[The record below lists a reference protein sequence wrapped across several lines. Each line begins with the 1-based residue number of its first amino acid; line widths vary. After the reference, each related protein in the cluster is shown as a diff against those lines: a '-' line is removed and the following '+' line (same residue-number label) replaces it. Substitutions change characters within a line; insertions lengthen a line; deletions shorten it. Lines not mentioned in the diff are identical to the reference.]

1 MTDTPNR
8 EHADHPLRVRDF
20 FLGRQPVL
28 DRHQA
33 LFGYELLFRST
44 PLGQANIGEGAGAG
58 TPAAGGPA
66 PGLSPGLNA
75 TAAVIAH
82 AAQLGLARAIGDAT
96 CFLNVDAAVLASD
109 IYAFLPRERTVL
121 EIAASV
127 APSDAVLARLAELA
141 GHGFQ
146 FALDGIGSDHES
158 NSSGAGA
165 DDAAR
170 LERLLPLARF
180 VKLDLRSTSQP
191 ALAAQVA
198 RLHGMH
204 KTVVADKVETRE
216 EYEACLALGA
226 DYFQGYYFARPS
238 VLGGRKLSPSQMA
251 VLEMMKLVT
260 SDVDNADIERAVKRD
275 VTVAINLLRLVN
287 TPAVGARQRI
297 DSVSQALLVLGRRQL
312 QRWLQIMLYAEP
324 GMQGHNQTPLLMLA
338 TTRGRL
344 MELLAQRLR
353 PGQRYLGEIAFTVGI
368 MSLMDVLFGIPM
380 ADIVE
385 QIPVSDE
392 ITSALLRRTGFFG
405 ELLKLAECIE
415 QPDTEE
421 DGGVLPTLRSLSIS
435 GDDMIELE
443 MAAFQWSDSVV
454 RYAF

>member
-1 MTDTPNR
+1 MTDTPSQG
-8 EHADHPLRVRDF
+8 HADHPLRVRDF

-28 DRHQA
+28 DRDQA

-44 PLGQANIGEGAGAG
+44 PVGQADIGKGLDAGA
-58 TPAAGGPA
+58 PA
-66 PGLSPGLNA
+66 PGLNA

-127 APSDAVLARLAELA
+127 APDDAVLARLAELA
-141 GHGFQ
+141 GHGFR
-146 FALDGIGSDHES
+146 FALDGIGSAHAHD
-158 NSSGAGA
+158 GAGA
-165 DDAAR
+165 DEAAR
-170 LERLLPLARF
+170 LQRLLPLARF
-180 VKLDLRSTSQP
+180 VKLNLRATAQP
-191 ALAAQVA
+191 ALAALVA
-198 RLHGMH
+198 RMHGMH

-216 EYEACLALGA
+216 EYQACLDLGA

-324 GMQGHNQTPLLMLA
+324 GMHGHNQTPLLMLA

-392 ITSALLRRTGFFG
+392 ITSALLRRGGFFG

-415 QPDTEE
+415 QPDRQE
-421 DGGVLPTLRSLSIS
+421 DEGVLPTLRSLSIS

>member
-1 MTDTPNR
+1 MTDTPSQD
-8 EHADHPLRVRDF
+8 HADHPLRVRDF
-20 FLGRQPVL
+20 YLGRQPVL
-28 DRHQA
+28 DRNQA

-44 PLGQANIGEGAGAG
+44 PVGQANIGQATPAGA
-58 TPAAGGPA
+58 AA
-66 PGLSPGLNA
+66 PGLNA

-82 AAQLGLARAIGDAT
+82 AAQLGLARAIGDAY
-96 CFLNVDAAVLASD
+96 CFLNVDADVLGSD

-121 EIAASV
+121 ELAASV
-127 APSDAVLARLAELA
+127 MPDEAVLARMAELA

-146 FALDGIGSDHES
+146 FALDGIGSGS
-158 NSSGAGA
+158 AG
-165 DDAAR
+165 DTAR
-170 LERLLPLARF
+170 LQKLLPLARF
-180 VKLDLRSTSQP
+180 VKLDLRNTSQP
-191 ALAAQVA
+191 ALAALVA
-198 RLHGMH
+198 RLHGMG
-204 KTVVADKVETRE
+204 KTVVADKVETRD
-216 EYEACLALGA
+216 EYQACLDLGV

-238 VLGGRKLSPSQMA
+238 VLGGRKLSPSQTA
-251 VLEMMKLVT
+251 VLELMKLVT

-275 VTVAINLLRLVN
+275 VTVAMNLLRLVN

-297 DSVSQALLVLGRRQL
+297 DSVSQALIVLGRRQL

-324 GMQGHNQTPLLMLA
+324 GTRGHNQTPLLMLA

-353 PGQRYLGEIAFTVGI
+353 PGQRYLSEIAFTVGI

-385 QIPVSDE
+385 QIPISDE
-392 ITSALLRRTGFFG
+392 ISQALLRRGGFFG

-415 QPDTEE
+415 SPDSHEGEE
-421 DGGVLPTLRSLSIS
+421 DSVLPSLRGLAIS
-435 GDDMIELE
+435 GDDMVELE

-454 RYAF
+454 RYAI

>member
-1 MTDTPNR
+1 MTDTPSQD
-8 EHADHPLRVRDF
+8 HADHPLRVRDF
-20 FLGRQPVL
+20 YLGRQPVL
-28 DRHQA
+28 DRNQA

-44 PLGQANIGEGAGAG
+44 PLGQANIGQG
-58 TPAAGGPA
+58 TPPGAAA
-66 PGLSPGLNA
+66 PGLNA

-96 CFLNVDAAVLASD
+96 CFLNVDADVLGSD

-121 EIAASV
+121 EL
-127 APSDAVLARLAELA
+127 APSVMPDEAVLARMAELA

-146 FALDGIGSDHES
+146 FALDGIGS
-158 NSSGAGA
+158 SSAV
-165 DDAAR
+165 DTAR
-170 LERLLPLARF
+170 LQKLLPLARF
-180 VKLDLRSTSQP
+180 VKLDLRATSQP
-191 ALAAQVA
+191 ALAALVA

-204 KTVVADKVETRE
+204 KIVVADKVETRD
-216 EYEACLALGA
+216 EYQACLELGV

-238 VLGGRKLSPSQMA
+238 VLGGRKLSPSQAA
-251 VLEMMKLVT
+251 VLEMMRLVT

-297 DSVSQALLVLGRRQL
+297 DSVSQALIVLGRRQL

-324 GMQGHNQTPLLMLA
+324 GTRGHNQTPLLMLA

-353 PGQRYLGEIAFTVGI
+353 PGQRYLSEIAFTVGI

-392 ITSALLRRTGFFG
+392 ITNALLRRTGFFG

-415 QPDTEE
+415 SPDSHDTQ
-421 DGGVLPTLRSLSIS
+421 DDGVLPALRGLAIS
-435 GDDMIELE
+435 GDDMVELE
-443 MAAFQWSDSVV
+443 MSAFQWSDSIV
-454 RYAF
+454 RYAI

>member
-1 MTDTPNR
+1 MIDTPSQDQ
-8 EHADHPLRVRDF
+8 ADHPLRVRDF
-20 FLGRQPVL
+20 YLGRQPVL
-28 DRHQA
+28 DRQQA
-33 LFGYELLFRST
+33 LFGYELLFRSA
-44 PLGQANIGEGAGAG
+44 PVGQADIGQTTAAGA
-58 TPAAGGPA
+58 TA
-66 PGLSPGLNA
+66 PGLNA

-96 CFLNVDAAVLASD
+96 CFLNVDADVLGSD

-121 EIAASV
+121 EL
-127 APSDAVLARLAELA
+127 APSMMPDDAVLARIAELA

-146 FALDGIGSDHES
+146 FALDGIGSGS
-158 NSSGAGA
+158 AG
-165 DDAAR
+165 DTAR
-170 LERLLPLARF
+170 LQKLLPLARF
-180 VKLDLRSTSQP
+180 VKLDLRNTAQP
-191 ALAAQVA
+191 ALAGLVA
-198 RLHGMH
+198 RLHGMG
-204 KTVVADKVETRE
+204 KTVVADKVETRD
-216 EYEACLALGA
+216 EYQACLELGI

-238 VLGGRKLSPSQMA
+238 VLGGRKLSPSQVA
-251 VLEMMKLVT
+251 VLELMKLVT

-275 VTVAINLLRLVN
+275 VTVAMNLLRLVN

-324 GMQGHNQTPLLMLA
+324 GTRGHNQTPLLMLA

-353 PGQRYLGEIAFTVGI
+353 PGQRYLSEIAFTVGI

-385 QIPVSDE
+385 QIPVSDD
-392 ITSALLRRTGFFG
+392 IANALLRRTGFFG

-415 QPDTEE
+415 APDSQ
-421 DGGVLPTLRSLSIS
+421 DDVLPSLRGLAIS
-435 GDDMIELE
+435 GDDMVELE

-454 RYAF
+454 RYAI

>member
-1 MTDTPNR
+1 MTDTPR
-8 EHADHPLRVRDF
+8 QDQADHPLRVRDF
-20 FLGRQPVL
+20 YLGRQPVL
-28 DRHQA
+28 DRNQS

-44 PLGQANIGEGAGAG
+44 PLGQADVRQ
-58 TPAAGGPA
+58 GG
-66 PGLSPGLNA
+66 GLSA

-82 AAQLGLARAIGDAT
+82 AAQLGLARAIGDAH
-96 CFLNVDAAVLASD
+96 CFLNVDADVLGSD
-109 IYAFLPRERTVL
+109 IFAFLPRERTVL
-121 EIAASV
+121 ELAASV
-127 APSDAVLARLAELA
+127 APDEATLARLAELA

-146 FALDGIGSDHES
+146 FALDGIDSGSA
-158 NSSGAGA
+158 GAGR

-170 LERLLPLARF
+170 LQKLLPLARF
-180 VKLDLRSTSQP
+180 VKLDLRTTPQP
-191 ALAAQVA
+191 ALSTLVA
-198 RLHGMH
+198 RLHGMN
-204 KTVVADKVETRE
+204 KTVVANKVETRD
-216 EYEACLALGA
+216 EYQACLELGI

-251 VLEMMKLVT
+251 VLELMKLVT

-275 VTVAINLLRLVN
+275 VTVAMNLLRLVN

-297 DSVSQALLVLGRRQL
+297 DSVSQALIVLGRRQL

-324 GMQGHNQTPLLMLA
+324 GTRGHNQTPLLMLA

-353 PGQRYLGEIAFTVGI
+353 PGQRYLSEIAFTVGI

-385 QIPVSDE
+385 QIPISDE
-392 ITSALLRRTGFFG
+392 ISTALLRRGGFFG

-415 QPDTEE
+415 SPDSHEGQE
-421 DGGVLPTLRSLSIS
+421 DGVLPSLRELAIS
-435 GDDMIELE
+435 GDDMVELE

-454 RYAF
+454 RYAI

>member
-1 MTDTPNR
+1 MTEIPSQD
-8 EHADHPLRVRDF
+8 HADHPLRVRDF
-20 FLGRQPVL
+20 YLGRQPVL
-28 DRHQA
+28 DRNQS
-33 LFGYELLFRST
+33 LFGYELLFRSN
-44 PLGQANIGEGAGAG
+44 PLGQANIGTG
-58 TPAAGGPA
+58 TAAAPA
-66 PGLSPGLNA
+66 PGLSA

-82 AAQLGLARAIGDAT
+82 AAQLGLARAIGDAH
-96 CFLNVDAAVLASD
+96 CFLNVDADVLGSD

-121 EIAASV
+121 EL
-127 APSDAVLARLAELA
+127 APSVTPDAAVLARLAELA

-146 FALDGIGSDHES
+146 FALDGIGGDVAA
-158 NSSGAGA
+158 NSTAAGG
-165 DDAAR
+165 DDQAR
-170 LERLLPLARF
+170 LQQLLPLARF
-180 VKLDLRSTSQP
+180 IKLDLRTTAQP
-191 ALAAQVA
+191 ALAALVA
-198 RLHGMH
+198 RLHGMN

-216 EYEACLALGA
+216 EYQACLDLGV

-238 VLGGRKLSPSQMA
+238 VLGGRKLSPSQAA
-251 VLEMMKLVT
+251 VLELMKLVT

-287 TPAVGARQRI
+287 TPAVGAGKRI
-297 DSVSQALLVLGRRQL
+297 DSVSQALIVLGRRQL

-324 GMQGHNQTPLLMLA
+324 GTHGHNQTPLLMLA

-353 PGQRYLGEIAFTVGI
+353 PGQRYLSEIAFTVGI

-392 ITSALLRRTGFFG
+392 ITHALLRRTGFFG

-415 QPDTEE
+415 APDSH
-421 DGGVLPTLRSLSIS
+421 DSQDDDALPTLRELAIS
-435 GDDMIELE
+435 GDDMVELE

-454 RYAF
+454 RYAI

>member
-1 MTDTPNR
+1 MTDTPSLD
-8 EHADHPLRVRDF
+8 HADHPLRVRDF
-20 FLGRQPVL
+20 YLGRQPVL
-28 DRHQA
+28 DRDQA

-44 PLGQANIGEGAGAG
+44 PLGQANIERESPGAG
-58 TPAAGGPA
+58 TPGGAPA
-66 PGLSPGLNA
+66 PGLNA

-127 APSDAVLARLAELA
+127 APTDAVLARLAELA
-141 GHGFQ
+141 GHGFS
-146 FALDGIGSDHES
+146 FALDGIGSGPTGDT
-158 NSSGAGA
+158 
-165 DDAAR
+165 AR
-170 LERLLPLARF
+170 LQRLLPLARF

-191 ALAAQVA
+191 ALAALVA

-216 EYEACLALGA
+216 EYQACLDLGA

-238 VLGGRKLSPSQMA
+238 VLGGRKLSPSQVA

-324 GMQGHNQTPLLMLA
+324 GTQGHNQTPLLMLA

-392 ITSALLRRTGFFG
+392 ITNAVLRRTGFFG

-415 QPDTEE
+415 QPDNQE
-421 DGGVLPTLRSLSIS
+421 DEGVLPTLRGLSIS

-443 MAAFQWSDSVV
+443 MSAFQWSDSVV

>member
-1 MTDTPNR
+1 MTDSQSQ

-20 FLGRQPVL
+20 YLGRQPVL
-28 DRHQA
+28 DRNQA

-44 PLGQANIGEGAGAG
+44 PVGQANIGQAS
-58 TPAAGGPA
+58 PAASA
-66 PGLSPGLNA
+66 PGLSA

-82 AAQLGLARAIGDAT
+82 AAQLGLARAIGDAH
-96 CFLNVDAAVLASD
+96 CFLNVDADVLGSD

-121 EIAASV
+121 ELAATV
-127 APSDAVLARLAELA
+127 MPMEPVLARMAELA

-146 FALDGIGSDHES
+146 FALDGIAA
-158 NSSGAGA
+158 NSA
-165 DDAAR
+165 DDSDR
-170 LERLLPLARF
+170 LQKLLPLARF
-180 VKLDLRSTSQP
+180 VKLDLRAISQP
-191 ALAAQVA
+191 GLAPLAQLVT
-198 RLHGMH
+198 RLHGMG

-216 EYEACLALGA
+216 EYQACLDLGV

-238 VLGGRKLSPSQMA
+238 VLGGRKLSPSQAA
-251 VLEMMKLVT
+251 VLELMKLVT

-275 VTVAINLLRLVN
+275 VTVAMNLLRLVN
-287 TPAVGARQRI
+287 TPAVGAGKRI
-297 DSVSQALLVLGRRQL
+297 DSVSQALIVLGRRQL

-324 GMQGHNQTPLLMLA
+324 GTKGHNQTPLLMLA

-353 PGQRYLGEIAFTVGI
+353 PGQRYLAEIAFTVGI

-385 QIPVSDE
+385 QIPVSEE
-392 ITSALLRRTGFFG
+392 ITNALLRRSGFFG

-415 QPDTEE
+415 SPDTHAGQ
-421 DGGVLPTLRSLSIS
+421 DDDVLPTLRELAIS
-435 GDDMIELE
+435 GDDMVELE

-454 RYAF
+454 RYAI